1 MASAEIEPFL
11 DKYANRSQ
19 YKVPRYQRGYEWERE
34 QWEALWN
41 DIDQTDQSVGNHFIG
56 NIILLEKKG
65 KNKNTYEI
73 VDGQQRIT
81 TISLLAMAIR
91 DCQNYKLSESSTDTD
106 SILSP
111 VTNKKRKLELND
123 PDADASYEQ
132 IFDENVED
140 ADGQIKSAYD
150 YYRNQLRQLRHS
162 EIDDILD
169 NILHGLEAVWMKVDK
184 PELAYSIF
192 QSQNDRGKDVE
203 PHILA
208 KSRVHGAAHRL
219 DGKAKD
225 RIIDNWDEIY
235 EKFDQN
241 LGNPRFRS
249 GRNIPIRRPI
259 RHIVSVSDAST
270 TTHIRREK
278 LYDQFDRVVSSFNDI
293 REFVDW
299 FQTQQDTYLK
309 ISSSAE
315 DVSAGS
321 CDQQTRRYIQYIN
334 CAPSHAEI
342 FSYMLFKKFS
352 DNKDLLREFLEYCA
366 IMSMRTQLGDI
377 NAKRDVFYTTAS
389 QIEDIQDPGE
399 MRQTLRQKVREKT
412 PSDNLI
418 KQTLID
424 KDMNI
429 HSGWR
434 YRVRL
439 YLASIEEYRDSSK
452 LVRLDNIDIEHIAP
466 RKTFKKDRYYQ
477 WRRKFDKEEFMNH
490 RRKLGNLTLL
500 KENEHKD
507 LDETSFGDKMNTYRN
522 TSQIITKEI
531 TKYNNWDA
539 EAIRS
544 RTERMA
550 EDLVERWSIP

>member
-19 YKVPRYQRGYEWERE
+19 YKIPRYQRGYEWERE
-34 QWEALWN
+34 QWKALWN
-41 DIDQTDQSVGNHFIG
+41 DIRQTDQSVGNHFIG
-56 NIILLEKKG
+56 NIILLEKKD
-65 KNKNTYEI
+65 KNYEI

-81 TISLLAMAIR
+81 TISLLVMAIR
-91 DCQNYKLSESSTDTD
+91 DCKKYESDTSGGNVPNLITPLGKD
-106 SILSP
+106 
-111 VTNKKRKLELND
+111 KRKLELND
-123 PDADASYEQ
+123 PDADASYKQ
-132 IFDENVED
+132 IFNENAED
-140 ADGQIKSAYD
+140 ADGQIRSAYD
-150 YYRNQLRQLRHS
+150 YYRNQLEQLDQD
-162 EIDDILD
+162 EIE
-169 NILHGLEAVWMKVDK
+169 NILENISGGLEAVWMKVDK

-219 DGKAKD
+219 DETQKD
-225 RIIDNWDEIY
+225 RVIDDWRNVY
-235 EKFDQN
+235 ETFSKN
-241 LGNPRFRS
+241 LGNPRYRKS
-249 GRNIPIRRPI
+249 RNIPIRRPV
-259 RHIVSVSDAST
+259 RHIISVADAST
-270 TTHIRREK
+270 TTHIRRGN
-278 LYDQFDRVVSSFNDI
+278 LYDQFDRVVSSYGDI

-299 FQTQQDTYLK
+299 FQQEQDIYME

-321 CDQQTRRYIQYIN
+321 CGPQTRRYIQYIN
-334 CAPSHAEI
+334 CASSHAEI
-342 FSYMLFKKFS
+342 LSYILFKKFS
-352 DNKDLLREFLEYCA
+352 DNENILRELLEHCA
-366 IMSMRTQLGDI
+366 ILSMRLKLGDK
-377 NAKRDVFYTTAS
+377 NQPRDVFYTTAAKIS
-389 QIEDIQDPGE
+389 DIEDHNEI
-399 MRQTLRQKVREKT
+399 RQALKGMIRNKT
-412 PSDNLI
+412 SSNKLI
-418 KQTLID
+418 KQRLID

-429 HSGWR
+429 NSSWR

-466 RKTFKKDRYYQ
+466 KKTFKKDRYYQ
-477 WRRKFDKEEFMNH
+477 WRRKFDKGEFENH

-507 LDETSFGDKMNTYRN
+507 LDEKSFGDKINTYRN

-531 TKYNNWDA
+531 SKYNNWDA